1 MKKLNVPKSN
11 ITHSQSNILFKPLK
25 NESALSLIEE
35 QSISENKD
43 SEKDFNIQIKKK
55 QLKNDTQIKQ
65 SFEFF

>member
-43 SEKDFNIQIKKK
+43 SEKDFNI
-55 QLKNDTQIKQ
+55 
-65 SFEFF
+65 